1 MKKLITLL
9 LMLANIAAFGQIN
22 FEPGYFINNKSEKKT
37 CLIKNIAWKNNPEE
51 FLYKMAEGTEE
62 QTAKLADIQEFSVEN
77 TYKFKRF
84 EVKTEL
90 SSYYIDKMSRVK
102 EPEWVTKTLFLKV
115 LVEGTL
121 NLYAYEQNDII
132 KYFYSTGDHSK
143 AEQILFKNYISEGV
157 IGENN
162 HYKQQ
167 LFNLMRDKF
176 NDINKFEKL
185 KYKREPLVK
194 LFSEYNGE
202 DSKNHTLKQN
212 KSRIDFKI
220 TPGVALNSL
229 SIENGI
235 NPRPSFEFDQ
245 KVVFLIGAEVEYI
258 MPFNNNKWS
267 LFLNPN
273 VQFYENTGSKSNYE
287 YEVKYNSLNV
297 PAGFR
302 HYMFLNEKSKFFLD
316 AAYMLS
322 FAMGDAYIKYDTRTE
337 KLDIEKESSFLA
349 GAGYSYDRYSIE
361 LRYTF
366 GHGILTN
373 YSYWSSDYS
382 SLAIMLGYRF

>member
-22 FEPGYFINNKSEKKT
+22 FEPGYFINNKGEKTT

-185 KYKREPLVK
+185 KYKRETLVK

-202 DSKNHTLKQN
+202 D
-212 KSRIDFKI
+212 
-220 TPGVALNSL
+220 
-229 SIENGI
+229 
-235 NPRPSFEFDQ
+235 
-245 KVVFLIGAEVEYI
+245 
-258 MPFNNNKWS
+258 
-267 LFLNPN
+267 
-273 VQFYENTGSKSNYE
+273 
-287 YEVKYNSLNV
+287 
-297 PAGFR
+297 
-302 HYMFLNEKSKFFLD
+302 
-316 AAYMLS
+316 
-322 FAMGDAYIKYDTRTE
+322 
-337 KLDIEKESSFLA
+337 
-349 GAGYSYDRYSIE
+349 
-361 LRYTF
+361 
-366 GHGILTN
+366 
-373 YSYWSSDYS
+373 
-382 SLAIMLGYRF
+382 